1 VPQIHEKIVEVE
13 RIIER
18 PSRDLIL
25 ALTEKEKSELRKSVK
40 EEYRQ
45 RLKEMEANIL
55 AYQELL
61 L

>member
-1 VPQIHEKIVEVE
+1 VEVE

-40 EEYRQ
+40 EEYRH

>member
-1 VPQIHEKIVEVE
+1 MEIE

-18 PSRDLIL
+18 PSRDLIVEL
-25 ALTEKEKSELRKSVK
+25 SEKEKSELRKVVK

-45 RLKEMEANIL
+45 RLREMEANIL

-61 L
+61 LLK